1 MYVTP
6 PSWYISS
13 AGSLRFHCTSIC
25 QKSEGNIFQRI
36 VAIWC
41 YSALNLLYQARPSRE
56 FWFGDVGV
64 SLSRDFCRNH
74 TRGPGRLERWCETS
88 WMNEAP
94 KLQVCL
100 NVNNSPGVR
109 NHIIGWL
116 SLSCESL
123 YQWDDIFYIP
133 VPGPPQELYGQLVF
147 VMVLLLGTTEKTRVV
162 VTMSALSSLVALV
175 VVIMTTTDATI
186 DDKVDNMTTFGFW
199 NSHSMFYCR
208 SGRCLN
214 TI

>member
-1 MYVTP
+1 MYVTL
-6 PSWYISS
+6 PSWYICS
-13 AGSLRFHCTSIC
+13 AGSLRCHCTSIC
-25 QKSEGNIFQRI
+25 QGSEGNIFQRI

-56 FWFGDVGV
+56 FGFGDVGV
-64 SLSRDFCRNH
+64 SLSRDFCRSH

-147 VMVLLLGTTEKTRVV
+147 VMVLLLGTTEKHELSWRCQLCRHWWYRWLSLWQPPMPP
-162 VTMSALSSLVALV
+162 VTTKLTSWRLLVFGIHIVCFIVDLV
-175 VVIMTTTDATI
+175 DA
-186 DDKVDNMTTFGFW
+186 
-199 NSHSMFYCR
+199 
-208 SGRCLN
+208 
-214 TI
+214 